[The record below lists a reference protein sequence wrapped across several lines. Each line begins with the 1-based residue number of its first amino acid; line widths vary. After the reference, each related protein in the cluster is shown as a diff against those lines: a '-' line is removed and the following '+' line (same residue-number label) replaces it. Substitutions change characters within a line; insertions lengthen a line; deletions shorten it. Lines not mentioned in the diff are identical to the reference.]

1 MSRIVVNIQI
11 REKKN
16 YERKQEIVQI
26 NDLLVQ
32 KLITPVTLG
41 EYFPLGFFG
50 KRVTVLTHMVSC
62 NETSKQERSSED
74 EENTLNVESGK
85 NKEEEGVVVSLQYL
99 PSLFSSNKMLQ
110 LPNEMRNALIQ
121 SFKNPT
127 PYATKIKRGK
137 KT

>member
-1 MSRIVVNIQI
+1 
-11 REKKN
+11 
-16 YERKQEIVQI
+16 
-26 NDLLVQ
+26 
-32 KLITPVTLG
+32 
-41 EYFPLGFFG
+41 
-50 KRVTVLTHMVSC
+50 MVSC

-74 EENTLNVESGK
+74 EENTLDVESGK